1 MIQAYLTIM
10 ADACHEPSMT
20 SHDPASGPDLILPPA
35 RPLAHGPVI
44 AVRKDGSRDTER
56 PLAHGPVIEVRKDGG
71 RDTERSAISPG
82 VAAEQ
87 AGLYPV
93 CGDVHKPPPG
103 CQHKVLLPPDS
114 TSASG

>member
-44 AVRKDGSRDTER
+44 
-56 PLAHGPVIEVRKDGG
+56 EVRKDGG

-87 AGLYPV
+87 AGL
-93 CGDVHKPPPG
+93 
-103 CQHKVLLPPDS
+103 
-114 TSASG
+114 